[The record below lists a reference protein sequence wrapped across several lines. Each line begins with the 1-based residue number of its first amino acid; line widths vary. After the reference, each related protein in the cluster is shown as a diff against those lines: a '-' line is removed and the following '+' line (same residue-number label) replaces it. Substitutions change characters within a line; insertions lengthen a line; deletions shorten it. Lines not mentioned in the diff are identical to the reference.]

1 MSVTELSIASTL
13 RQLNLLFKVTGVDL
27 DRKKNNYFSVFMFY
41 HNLVTLQLDLCAALW
56 FMFDGL
62 TNGSDFVKLT
72 YSAPCITFT
81 ILSNFKVSVYIIN
94 EQTMNN
100 LIKVLSEM
108 EQRNV
113 GEVTKEKEA
122 ILKEEIHFLH
132 KLIRV
137 LNYAYLGLIIGFAIN
152 PLSVLVYKYYR
163 FNKTELILPYLVKYP
178 FDEYDVR
185 IWPFVYLHQV
195 HAVVIVILNLMTIDY
210 MFYTY
215 ATYITVQFRLLQHEF
230 GRVMSNPATR
240 TFKEMETKLCSLV
253 KWHIELIE

>member
-137 LNYAYLGLIIGFAIN
+137 LNYAYL
-152 PLSVLVYKYYR
+152 
-163 FNKTELILPYLVKYP
+163 
-178 FDEYDVR
+178 
-185 IWPFVYLHQV
+185 
-195 HAVVIVILNLMTIDY
+195 VVIVILNLMTIDY

-253 KWHIELIE
+253 KWHIELIELSSNLDSIYTKSTLFNFLISSILICLTGFDILVSV